1 MNKKIDTYIDTS
13 ITIPKYWV
21 MLEFALNKKKMDNV
35 LINLNMK
42 LELKIKFSVEYLKIG
57 GVNL

>member
-1 MNKKIDTYIDTS
+1 
-13 ITIPKYWV
+13 

-42 LELKIKFSVEYLKIG
+42 LELKTKFSVEYLKIG